1 VQYFTTRLLLAALLV
16 MAAAGCTSD
25 EQPGSNGKP
34 KRSAEGPAKM
44 PQKHG
49 YFVQYAEGT
58 VFTDGWETV
67 LIEGSQ
73 PGVLEGVELVG
84 AKGMSL
90 EGVLVATSARTVGS
104 IQVTPDFP
112 PRHPG
117 LGELMPAENATL
129 DAGAV
134 GTALQ
139 LGIEVESSPVAS
151 REAVRV
157 KYRVG
162 DSLYVIEFPSIL
174 VVCSPETSQERCQTY
189 FDEIYDETEG

>member
-1 VQYFTTRLLLAALLV
+1 
-16 MAAAGCTSD
+16 
-25 EQPGSNGKP
+25 
-34 KRSAEGPAKM
+34 
-44 PQKHG
+44 
-49 YFVQYAEGT
+49 
-58 VFTDGWETV
+58 
-67 LIEGSQ
+67 
-73 PGVLEGVELVG
+73 
-84 AKGMSL
+84 
-90 EGVLVATSARTVGS
+90 
-104 IQVTPDFP
+104 
-112 PRHPG
+112 
-117 LGELMPAENATL
+117 MPAENATL